1 MLAGFVL
8 ICANNFISK
17 NLPFCTDREFLD
29 EMPDRFGNDSFV
41 LVSPK
46 SIKPYHVDAQHEV
59 DKLSKELITNF
70 LARLNAYY
78 IYYFDMLH
86 VFLDDI
92 PQFRIQCKLFGFKE
106 SQSNRILCQFA
117 LCRKTKY
124 FKEVAH

>member
-86 VFLDDI
+86 VFLDEI

-106 SQSNRILCQFA
+106 KSVQSDIVPIRTLQKNKIF
-117 LCRKTKY
+117 
-124 FKEVAH
+124 

>member
-86 VFLDDI
+86 VFLDEI
-92 PQFRIQCKLFGFKE
+92 PQFRIQCKLFG
-106 SQSNRILCQFA
+106 SQRKVSPIGYCANSHFAEKQNIL
-117 LCRKTKY
+117 KK
-124 FKEVAH
+124 